1 MGDELRPHGIRANVI
16 CPGSVDTEMFR
27 KSEVRESILK
37 AGGDLFEPETI
48 ANGALFPI
56 SDLSKGVSNQ
66 VLTMR
71 GFNRW

>member
-1 MGDELRPHGIRANVI
+1 
-16 CPGSVDTEMFR
+16 MFR
-27 KSEVRESILK
+27 KSEVREFILK

>member
-16 CPGSVDTEMFR
+16 CADAEMFR
-27 KSEVRESILK
+27 KSEVREFILK

-48 ANGALFPI
+48 ANGALFPV